1 MAILGLKSKMIKN
14 LRDNC
19 SKKFSEK
26 GYPSRQNENWKFTS
40 SRELAKFEN
49 EVDLDFK
56 VEHIEN
62 DNNTLLFINGVLDKI
77 SLDKFNYKDELKV
90 ININELKDDIILKF
104 SDNFLNESL
113 FNLGIM
119 NFKEGY
125 YFKFDKNVFI
135 DEPIKIV
142 NYYNASQ
149 DQSRIVSFNIF
160 HVQSGS
166 EISFVEEDIN
176 VGKDSFNL
184 KLNKFLCDE
193 SSVLKCGKFFE
204 GKVNN
209 HLLSYNYFTLQKDS
223 ILNIDGLNKE
233 SIFNKEFIEID
244 LEDKGSD
251 VKINILNLGKS
262 DNHLDN
268 NILINHN
275 AESCTSF
282 QHVRNILDNKSSAV
296 FNGKV
301 IVSEGAQKTD
311 SNQSNKNL
319 LLSETSNAYSNPQ
332 LEIYADDVSCGHG
345 STTGALNEESI
356 FYLRARGI
364 NKSVAEKMLIK
375 AFAKEVLD
383 EFSLSS
389 IQDISEIALDNWI
402 NEQN

>member
-1 MAILGLKSKMIKN
+1 MIKN
-14 LRDNC
+14 FKKNC

-26 GYPSRQNENWKFTS
+26 GYPSRQDENWKFTS
-40 SRELAKFEN
+40 SRKLAKFEN
-49 EVDLDFK
+49 EVNFDLK
-56 VEHIEN
+56 VDNIEN
-62 DNNTLLFINGVLDKI
+62 DDNTLLFINGVLDKN
-77 SLDKFNYKDELKV
+77 SLDKFNYKDKLKV
-90 ININELKDDIILKF
+90 INIKELKNDAILKF

-113 FNLGIM
+113 FNLGVM
-119 NFKEGY
+119 HYKKGY
-125 YFKFDKNVFI
+125 YFKFDKNIFI
-135 DEPIKIV
+135 NEPVKIV
-142 NYYNASQ
+142 NYNNTSQ

-166 EISFVEEDIN
+166 EISFIEKDIN
-176 VGKDSFNL
+176 DGKSSFNL

-193 SSVLKCGKFFE
+193 NSVLKCGKFFE
-204 GKVNN
+204 GKENN
-209 HLLSYNYFTLQKDS
+209 HLLSYNYFTLKNNS

-233 SIFNKEFIEID
+233 SVFNKEFIEID
-244 LEDKGSD
+244 LEDKGSE

-262 DNHLDN
+262 NNHLDN

-282 QHVRNILDNKSSAV
+282 QHVRNILDNESSAV

-364 NKSVAEKMLIK
+364 NKSEAEKILIK